1 MWLAQAQDLPE
12 PAGADVQQLLLDVG
26 AAAAAVTV
34 ILTLASVAWRRVGR
48 PLRHFLADWAGEP
61 PRPGYPGRPGVPERL
76 ERLEVRVANVEAELS
91 PNGGRSVRDR
101 VEALARH
108 AGVEGDETGG

>member
-1 MWLAQAQDLPE
+1 MTWPEIAGGLA
-12 PAGADVQQLLLDVG
+12 GV
-26 AAAAAVTV
+26 AVTLGA
-34 ILTLASVAWRRVGR
+34 IGTAMGWGWRKVGR
-48 PLRHFLADWAGEP
+48 PLAEFLADWRGEP

-108 AGVEGDETGG
+108 AGVEGGETGG

>member
-1 MWLAQAQDLPE
+1 
-12 PAGADVQQLLLDVG
+12 
-26 AAAAAVTV
+26 
-34 ILTLASVAWRRVGR
+34 
-48 PLRHFLADWAGEP
+48 
-61 PRPGYPGRPGVPERL
+61 VPERL

>member
-1 MWLAQAQDLPE
+1 AEGPLLRIA
-12 PAGADVQQLLLDVG
+12 AGAS
-26 AAAAAVTV
+26 AAAVAV
-34 ILTLASVAWRRVGR
+34 SLTLAGEAWRKVGL
-48 PLRHFLADWAGEP
+48 PLRHFLADWAGEQ

-108 AGVEGDETGG
+108 AGVEGGETGG

>member
-1 MWLAQAQDLPE
+1 MTE
-12 PAGADVQQLLLDVG
+12 LLVNVG
-26 AAAAAVTV
+26 AVCGAVTV
-34 ILTLASVAWRRVGR
+34 TLTLAGVGWRKLGR

-108 AGVEGDETGG
+108 AGVEGDESG